1 MWHVIATKS
10 KITEYKLIPSPLLL
24 PKIFMICGTLTNKD
38 PAIIPIPNPLLSNAL
53 KHGTEIKKH
62 YLHLAEYWFCCNFV
76 LGNNL
81 STNFNKQ
88 IKLTIKKIEI
98 QKIVI
103 VTLLR

>member
-1 MWHVIATKS
+1 
-10 KITEYKLIPSPLLL
+10 
-24 PKIFMICGTLTNKD
+24 MICGTLTNKD
-38 PAIIPIPNPLLSNAL
+38 PAIIPIPNPLLSSAL
-53 KHGTEIKKH
+53 KHGTEMRVKKH
-62 YLHLAEYWFCCNFV
+62 YLHFSEYWFCCNIV

-81 STNFNKQ
+81 STNFDKQ